1 MYRHVLCVYPYRSEL
16 GRRNGYYPPL
26 GLEVIASALRP
37 HFRAIDVIDLRHE
50 TGNAVDFL
58 RPDTDLVC
66 FSVNWDREAAFV
78 HEQIRSIPP
87 GIRTIVGGRHVTQNP
102 EPWLSR
108 FPNIDI
114 IVRGDGEEV
123 IEEILGD
130 RPLEDIA
137 GISYRAADPGPAR
150 LPPTDR
156 TPIQGRLVHNPV
168 RQYGPA
174 RDDLYPD
181 RGLRRYSYTFD
192 QGGLKGESFDT
203 VISSRGCP
211 FNCTFCSFSRNPW
224 GGKRAWSAR
233 SPESVVDEIE
243 KIDANVIAFVDD
255 NFTHD
260 MDRVAAIC
268 DLLVAR
274 GIRKRYGVNA
284 RVEIARRPDVLR
296 KMERAGFSMLL
307 LGIES
312 AQDKTL
318 RSMRKGFNTRQL
330 RELFRVLG
338 KSPMLL
344 FGYFIV
350 GNIGETEEEMLQ
362 IAPFA
367 RELGLDIIQLTT
379 LRNERYSGLEQ
390 LVASNP
396 GYHVAPNGLVFSDG
410 YSSDHLR
417 RIRARIHRKF
427 YGPGQALQILRKTMA
442 NGGPPLQVIARVP
455 RFLVGEA
462 LAHRRRK
469 KARGERKRLA
479 ALPQQG
485 CSYAGQP

>member
-1 MYRHVLCVYPYRSEL
+1 MYRHALCVYPYRSEL
-16 GRRNGYYPPL
+16 GRRNGFYPPL
-26 GLEVIASALRP
+26 GLEIIASALRP
-37 HFRAIDVIDLRHE
+37 HVNDIDVIDLRHE
-50 TGNAVDFL
+50 TGRAADFV

-102 EPWLSR
+102 EPWLAK

-114 IVRGDGEEV
+114 VVRGDGEEIV
-123 IEEILGD
+123 DEILRGTPLEEID
-130 RPLEDIA
+130 
-137 GISYRAADPGPAR
+137 GISYRVADSEPTPASPTNE
-150 LPPTDR
+150 PPAPKR
-156 TPIQGRLVHNPV
+156 FAHNPV
-168 RQYGPA
+168 RQCGAA
-174 RDDLYPD
+174 RDDLFPD
-181 RGLRRYSYTFD
+181 RSLRRYTYTFD
-192 QGGLKGESFDT
+192 QGGLKGETFDT
-203 VISSRGCP
+203 VTSSRGCP

-224 GGKRAWSAR
+224 GGKRSWSAR

-243 KIDANVIAFVDD
+243 KIDAKIIGFVDD

-284 RVEIARRPDVLR
+284 RVEIARRPDVLA
-296 KMERAGFSMLL
+296 KMEQAGFSMLL

-318 RSMRKGFNTRQL
+318 RSMKKGFNTEKL
-330 RELFRVLG
+330 REHFQVLK
-338 KSPMLL
+338 KSSMIL

-350 GNIGETEEEMLQ
+350 GNIGETEEEMLE

-367 RELGLDIIQLTT
+367 RELGLDLIQLTT

-390 LVASNP
+390 LVGSNE
-396 GYHVAPNGLVFSDG
+396 GYHIAEDGLVYSDG
-410 YSSDHLR
+410 HSSDDLR
-417 RIRARIHRKF
+417 RIRGRIHRSF
-427 YGPGQALQILRKTMA
+427 YGPGQIVQILRKTMG
-442 NGGPPLQVIARVP
+442 NGAPPLRLLSRLP
-455 RFLVGEA
+455 RFLVKEL
-462 LAHRRRK
+462 LAHQRRK

-485 CSYAGQP
+485 CNYAGQP

>member
-26 GLEVIASALRP
+26 GLEFVARALRP
-37 HFRAIDVIDLRHE
+37 HAHAIDVIDLRHE
-50 TGNAVDFL
+50 TGNTVDFL

-66 FSVNWDREAAFV
+66 FSVNWDRESGPV
-78 HEQIRSIPP
+78 QEQIRSVPP
-87 GIRTIVGGRHVTQNP
+87 GICTIVGGRHVTENP
-102 EPWLSR
+102 EAWLSR
-108 FPNIDI
+108 CPNIDI
-114 IVRGDGEEV
+114 VVRGDGEE
-123 IEEILGD
+123 IIDEILRG
-130 RPLEDIA
+130 RPLEEIA
-137 GISYRAADPGPAR
+137 GISYRVADTGPTR
-150 LPPTDR
+150 LPPS
-156 TPIQGRLVHNPV
+156 GRAPVPGRIVHNPV
-168 RQYGPA
+168 RQCGPT

-181 RGLRRYSYTFD
+181 RSLRRYTYTMD
-192 QGGLKGESFDT
+192 QGGLKGGTFDT
-203 VISSRGCP
+203 VASSRGCP

-243 KIDANVIAFVDD
+243 KIDADVVGFVDD

-260 MDRVAAIC
+260 MDRVGAIC

-296 KMERAGFSMLL
+296 KMARAGFSMLL

-318 RSMRKGFNTRQL
+318 RSMKKGFNTSRL
-330 RELFRVLG
+330 RELFDVLG
-338 KSPMLL
+338 KSQMLL

-350 GNIGETEEEMLQ
+350 GNIGETEAEMLQ

-367 RELGLDIIQLTT
+367 RELGLDIIQLTM
-379 LRNERYSGLEQ
+379 LRNERNSGLEQ
-390 LVASNP
+390 LVASSP
-396 GYHVAPNGLVFSDG
+396 GYHIAPSGLVYSDR
-410 YSSDHLR
+410 YSTDHLR
-417 RIRARIHRKF
+417 RIRRRIHRDF
-427 YGPGQALQILRKTMA
+427 YRPGQFLRIVRKGART
-442 NGGPPLQVIARVP
+442 GGPPLRVLARLP
-455 RFLVGEA
+455 GFLVGEA

-469 KARGERKRLA
+469 KARQARAREA
-479 ALPQQG
+479 ELPQQG
-485 CSYAGQP
+485 CSYAG

>member
-16 GRRNGYYPPL
+16 GRRNGFYPPL
-26 GLEVIASALRP
+26 GLEIIASVLQA
-37 HFRAIDVIDLRHE
+37 HCHAIDVVDLRHE
-50 TGNAVDFL
+50 SGNAVDFL

-66 FSVNWDREAAFV
+66 FSVNWDREADIV
-78 HEQIRSIPP
+78 REQIRSIPP
-87 GIRTIVGGRHVTQNP
+87 GIRTIVGGRHVTENP
-102 EPWLSR
+102 EQWLLQV
-108 FPNIDI
+108 PNIDVV
-114 IVRGDGEEV
+114 VRGDGEES
-123 IEEILGD
+123 IEEILRD
-130 RPLEDIA
+130 QPLEDIA
-137 GISYRAADPGPAR
+137 GISYRVVDPEPDGVSSNGR
-150 LPPTDR
+150 D
-156 TPIQGRLVHNPV
+156 PIPGRIVHNPV
-168 RQYGPA
+168 RQCGPA
-174 RDDLYPD
+174 REDLYPD
-181 RGLRRYSYTFD
+181 RSLRRYSYTFD
-192 QGGLKGESFDT
+192 QGGLKGGSFDT
-203 VISSRGCP
+203 VTSSRGCP

-243 KIDANVIAFVDD
+243 KIDADIVGFVDD

-318 RSMRKGFNTRQL
+318 RSMKKGFNTEKL

-338 KSPMLL
+338 ESPMLL

-379 LRNERYSGLEQ
+379 LRNEPHSGIEE

-396 GYHVAPNGLVFSDG
+396 GYHIADTGLVYSDG
-410 YSSDHLR
+410 YSSDQLR

-427 YGPGQALQILRKTMA
+427 YGPGQILRIARKGIR
-442 NGGPPLQVIARVP
+442 NGGPPLRLFARLP
-455 RFLVGEA
+455 RYLVGEA
-462 LAHRRRK
+462 LAHQRRK

-485 CSYAGQP
+485 CDYAGRA

>member
-1 MYRHVLCVYPYRSEL
+1 MYRHVLCVYPYRLEL
-16 GRRNGYYPPL
+16 GRRNGFYPPL
-26 GLEVIASALRP
+26 GLEIIASALRP
-37 HFRAIDVIDLRHE
+37 HCRAIDVVDLRHE

-66 FSVNWDREAAFV
+66 FSVNWDREAGFV

-102 EPWLSR
+102 EAWLSQ

-114 IVRGDGEEV
+114 LVRGDGEEIV
-123 IEEILGD
+123 EEILEG
-130 RPLEDIA
+130 RPLEEIT
-137 GISYRAADPGPAR
+137 GISYRVADPGLAR

-156 TPIQGRLVHNPV
+156 RPVPGRFVHNPV
-168 RQYGPA
+168 RQCGPG
-174 RDDLYPD
+174 RGDLYPD
-181 RGLRRYSYTFD
+181 RSLRRYSYTFD
-192 QGGLKGESFDT
+192 QGGLKGRSFDT
-203 VISSRGCP
+203 VTSSRGCP

-243 KIDANVIAFVDD
+243 KIDADIVGFVDD

-274 GIRKRYGVNA
+274 GIRKRYAVNA

-312 AQDKTL
+312 AQDRTL
-318 RSMRKGFNTRQL
+318 RSMRKGFNTKQL

-350 GNIGETEEEMLQ
+350 GNIGETEEEMLE

-367 RELGLDIIQLTT
+367 RELRLDIIQLTM
-379 LRNERYSGLEQ
+379 LRNEPHSGLEQ

-396 GYHVAPNGLVFSDG
+396 GYHIAPSGLVYSDE

-417 RIRARIHRKF
+417 RIRGRIHRRF
-427 YGPGQALQILRKTMA
+427 YGPGQMLQILRKGIRT
-442 NGGPPLQVIARVP
+442 GGPTLRVAARLP
-455 RFLVGEA
+455 RFLVGEV
-462 LAHRRRK
+462 LGHQRRK

-485 CSYAGQP
+485 CGYAG